1 MKTKKH
7 ILNRIWI
14 VLLVL
19 TNHFCISQGTIRD
32 YERAT
37 NFVSDTLNKYAYNR
51 IIDFRGIEESLSFTY
66 LKQTKRG
73 AEFVIINP
81 KEKTK
86 KLAFD
91 QDKFT
96 KELVLKTGINYLP
109 FSLPFKKIGFDKQ
122 LKSFSFSILQQ
133 DILYLLI
140 SWQLKLSLINEWQ
153 D

>member
-1 MKTKKH
+1 M
-7 ILNRIWI
+7 
-14 VLLVL
+14 

-86 KLAFD
+86 
-91 QDKFT
+91 
-96 KELVLKTGINYLP
+96 N
-109 FSLPFKKIGFDKQ
+109 
-122 LKSFSFSILQQ
+122 
-133 DILYLLI
+133 
-140 SWQLKLSLINEWQ
+140 
-153 D
+153 